1 MTRQQAVALV
11 ICNAVISLV
20 ITLTVVLVFERS
32 RVVPTPEGSALAQA
46 GAPTS
51 ETQPEVTS
59 PEPPATPAIKATYVV
74 KSGDSLG
81 SVAYQFGVTLDALMA
96 ANGIEN
102 ANYIVVGQSLLIP
115 EGGTLP
121 EPTATPRPG
130 ATMAP
135 VVTPASGQ
143 VPVAI
148 EWVRG
153 AGQVD
158 QEQVRLINRGAEG
171 VALQGWVL
179 EDEDGHT
186 YSFPN
191 LFLWRNGTVSV
202 HTAFGEDSVADLYWG
217 LTEAVWDRPEEK
229 IRLRSA
235 SGEVVAE
242 VEVGAANAG

>member
-1 MTRQQAVALV
+1 
-11 ICNAVISLV
+11 
-20 ITLTVVLVFERS
+20 
-32 RVVPTPEGSALAQA
+32 
-46 GAPTS
+46 
-51 ETQPEVTS
+51 
-59 PEPPATPAIKATYVV
+59 
-74 KSGDSLG
+74 
-81 SVAYQFGVTLDALMA
+81 MA

-102 ANYIVVGQSLLIP
+102 ANIVVGQSLIP
-115 EGGTLP
+115 EGGTCR
-121 EPTATPRPG
+121 AHGHPRPVPPWHRDACQRSG
-130 ATMAP
+130 AGGTS
-135 VVTPASGQ
+135 SGS
-143 VPVAI
+143 
-148 EWVRG
+148 G